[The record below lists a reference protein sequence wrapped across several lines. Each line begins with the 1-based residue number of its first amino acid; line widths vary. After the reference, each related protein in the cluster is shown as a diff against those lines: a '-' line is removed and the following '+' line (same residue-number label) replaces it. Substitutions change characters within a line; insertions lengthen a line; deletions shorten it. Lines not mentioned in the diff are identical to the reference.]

1 MPVTAGAMVRAVMIM
16 FVAMSMIPAGDLCGK
31 LLTSGGLATPGF
43 VAWSRFAIGTVLVLP
58 FAWRGAWPL
67 FADWRLWLRAALL
80 SGGILSIQIAL
91 KTEPLAD
98 VFAAFFIGPIVSYVL
113 SVLLL
118 REAVT
123 PARSLLMA
131 LGFCGV
137 LLVVRPGLGGSANL
151 IWAAA
156 AGVCY
161 GGFLTSSRWLS
172 HLGTPL
178 QLSLTQLSISALL
191 TLPLGLAALPAPSL
205 PTAALTF
212 GSAGFSMLG
221 NLLLLF
227 AYAQA
232 PASRL
237 APLIYF
243 QLIAAVSLGWWV
255 LDQWPDALTWAGLAV
270 VIGAGLLS
278 AGLRR

>member
-1 MPVTAGAMVRAVMIM
+1 MVRAVMIM

-43 VAWSRFAIGTVLVLP
+43 VAWSRFAIGTAMVAP
-58 FAWRGAWPL
+58 FALRSAYPL
-67 FADWRLWLRAALL
+67 LADWRLWLRAALL

-91 KTEPLAD
+91 KTEPLAN
-98 VFAAFFIGPIVSYVL
+98 VFAAFFVGPMVSYVL

-118 REAVT
+118 REPAT
-123 PARSLLMA
+123 LARSLLMA

-137 LLVVRPGLGGSANL
+137 LLVVRPGLGGSVNL
-151 IWAAA
+151 IWAVL
-156 AGVCY
+156 AGVFY
-161 GGFLTSSRWLS
+161 GGFLTTSRWLS

-191 TLPLGLAALPAPSL
+191 TLPLGLTALPAPGL
-205 PTAALTF
+205 ATAALTF

-237 APLIYF
+237 APLVYF
-243 QLIAAVSLGWWV
+243 QLIAAVSLGWLV
-255 LDQWPDALTWAGLAV
+255 FDQWPDLLTWAGLCV
-270 VIGAGLLS
+270 VIS
-278 AGLRR
+278 AGLVSARLRR